1 MSIEQYLY
9 KYYNNSSFLLIL
21 KRFILYKKVI
31 VKEKINLFQ
40 EDNNKMRID
49 IFKGLNE
56 SQDFFEKKYNSIL
69 SLINK

>member
-1 MSIEQYLY
+1 MKKLVN
-9 KYYNNSSFLLIL
+9 YNGEDINLI
-21 KRFILYKKVI
+21 
-31 VKEKINLFQ
+31 KEKINLFQ